1 MAWKLLPTDYTDA
14 VWSGLKR
21 YTQVD
26 NSDGTVSFN
35 DVTTYTNKEKSFFGA
50 KDANRMN
57 EALNYIMSMLENGT
71 NLYEEFQ
78 TYFTTQKEL
87 FKSSGDSSYQELTQ
101 YFVNLKAQGDSS
113 LAQIE
118 KTYEEHM
125 TTYEGE
131 QTAAFNTWFAGIK
144 GKLIPFQAYILLNKF
159 PSGKA
164 SDSGFQLLK
173 VKWLGKIVI
182 CSQIQTVYFIFNL
195 IPGGQDQNRGIG
207 IVLPELAEN
216 FQTVRAG
223 KIQIQQNQVII
234 FCHTQAKP
242 FVSIE
247 TDICFITVYAK
258 SLCNRTAELL
268 FVFYN

>member
-118 KTYEEHM
+118 KTYEKHM
-125 TTYEGE
+125 TTYESE

-144 GKLIPFQAYILLNKF
+144 GKLNE
-159 PSGKA
+159 
-164 SDSGFQLLK
+164 D
-173 VKWLGKIVI
+173 IVG
-182 CSQIQTVYFIFNL
+182 SL
-195 IPGGQDQNRGIG
+195 
-207 IVLPELAEN
+207 
-216 FQTVRAG
+216 
-223 KIQIQQNQVII
+223 QNQ
-234 FCHTQAKP
+234 
-242 FVSIE
+242 
-247 TDICFITVYAK
+247 ITEVDERLAALEHMTLK
-258 SLCNRTAELL
+258 NLFTVPVAIDNTGATLL
-268 FVFYN
+268 ADDLGNAIVADWKYKEE

>member
-14 VWSGLKR
+14 AWSGLKR

-125 TTYEGE
+125 TAYEGK

-144 GKLIPFQAYILLNKF
+144 GKLNEDI
-159 PSGKA
+159 
-164 SDSGFQLLK
+164 
-173 VKWLGKIVI
+173 
-182 CSQIQTVYFIFNL
+182 
-195 IPGGQDQNRGIG
+195 
-207 IVLPELAEN
+207 
-216 FQTVRAG
+216 AG
-223 KIQIQQNQVII
+223 SLQNQ
-234 FCHTQAKP
+234 
-242 FVSIE
+242 
-247 TDICFITVYAK
+247 ITEVDERLAALEHMTLK
-258 SLCNRTAELL
+258 NLFTVPVAIDNTGTTLL
-268 FVFYN
+268 ADDLGNAIVADWKYKEE

>member
-118 KTYEEHM
+118 KTYEKHM
-125 TTYEGE
+125 TAYEGE

-144 GKLIPFQAYILLNKF
+144 GKLNEDI
-159 PSGKA
+159 
-164 SDSGFQLLK
+164 
-173 VKWLGKIVI
+173 
-182 CSQIQTVYFIFNL
+182 
-195 IPGGQDQNRGIG
+195 
-207 IVLPELAEN
+207 
-216 FQTVRAG
+216 AG
-223 KIQIQQNQVII
+223 SLQNQ
-234 FCHTQAKP
+234 
-242 FVSIE
+242 
-247 TDICFITVYAK
+247 ITEVDERLAALEHMTLK
-258 SLCNRTAELL
+258 NLFTVPVAIDNTGTTLL
-268 FVFYN
+268 ADDLGNAIVADWKYKEE

>member
-125 TTYEGE
+125 TAYEGE

-144 GKLIPFQAYILLNKF
+144 GKLNEDI
-159 PSGKA
+159 
-164 SDSGFQLLK
+164 
-173 VKWLGKIVI
+173 
-182 CSQIQTVYFIFNL
+182 
-195 IPGGQDQNRGIG
+195 
-207 IVLPELAEN
+207 
-216 FQTVRAG
+216 AG
-223 KIQIQQNQVII
+223 SLQNQ
-234 FCHTQAKP
+234 
-242 FVSIE
+242 
-247 TDICFITVYAK
+247 ITEVDEHLAALEHMTLK
-258 SLCNRTAELL
+258 NLFTVPVAIDNTGTTLL
-268 FVFYN
+268 ADDLGNAIVADWKYKEE

>member
-87 FKSSGDSSYQELTQ
+87 FKSSGDSSYQEPDPVFRQ
-101 YFVNLKAQGDSS
+101 PQGHRAIRL

-144 GKLIPFQAYILLNKF
+144 GKLNEDI
-159 PSGKA
+159 
-164 SDSGFQLLK
+164 
-173 VKWLGKIVI
+173 
-182 CSQIQTVYFIFNL
+182 
-195 IPGGQDQNRGIG
+195 
-207 IVLPELAEN
+207 
-216 FQTVRAG
+216 AG
-223 KIQIQQNQVII
+223 SLQNQ
-234 FCHTQAKP
+234 
-242 FVSIE
+242 
-247 TDICFITVYAK
+247 ITEVDERLAALEHMTLK
-258 SLCNRTAELL
+258 NLFTVPVAIDNTGTTLL
-268 FVFYN
+268 ADDLGNAIVADWKYKEE